1 MATAGTTGSF
11 GRFACFLTLQLQE
24 CRNNPSESPGQRCE
38 KPCCRFE
45 ITVLGV
51 SWANATQWHCKS
63 CGRRSIF
70 FYISEV
76 FTTILYHLT
85 CCCNILQLHV
95 TAMWMN
101 IEKKRLLICNNRTT
115 YGQLVKA
122 IIPVT
127 SRQCATMNDSSLSL
141 NSDWCQESLQT
152 SQCTLQTR

>member
-1 MATAGTTGSF
+1 MISCSVCINYICIILIYEQIYTTYIYIHIHTILFVATVCTTDSF

-38 KPCCRFE
+38 KPCCRFD

-63 CGRRSIF
+63 CGRRSMF

-95 TAMWMN
+95 TAM
-101 IEKKRLLICNNRTT
+101 
-115 YGQLVKA
+115 
-122 IIPVT
+122 
-127 SRQCATMNDSSLSL
+127 
-141 NSDWCQESLQT
+141 
-152 SQCTLQTR
+152 